1 MQTKSP
7 VLQSYLK
14 IQRWSSGIAMFRNL
28 GKYLGTKG
36 DLSFPPPEVMGSFA
50 CLPPCVRE

>member
-14 IQRWSSGIAMFRNL
+14 IQRWGLGIAMFRNL